1 MLQFLIVSLQSQDCF
16 GFSDLDTAIVLIHGF
31 GESAEI
37 MSSMYNL
44 IQKDFPDRLVVNLE
58 ILLGAISSI
67 FESPERYG
75 RAAATKIQQLTQ
87 GYKCIDI
94 ISHSQGSFVAR
105 QYIQFFASSQD
116 VYPNVRSFV
125 SLAGVLNGM
134 YCKSN
139 CPTGLMNV
147 LDPLINQKSK
157 SQLLVPSGY
166 WRTDFTP
173 NILCKLNGGCG
184 ANQSTINAFQGLKT
198 FGMLF
203 SDHDDILVPKQT
215 GHFGYIVN
223 GVEFEAEALAE
234 YGVLRLNT
242 LKTQG
247 VVQKHKFDGF
257 KHNDFVRDKVGITW
271 ACVKGM
277 VANVAKNCPI

>member
-1 MLQFLIVSLQSQDCF
+1 MLTILLHTFQTQNCLNA
-16 GFSDLDTAIVLIHGF
+16 LDSETAIVLLHGF
-31 GESAEI
+31 GT
-37 MSSMYNL
+37 SSKNMNNIEAL
-44 IQKDFPDRLVVNLE
+44 IRQDLPDRHVVNLD
-58 ILLGAISSI
+58 ILFGMFSSI

-184 ANQSTINAFQGLKT
+184 ANQSTINAFQNINLVLLHSLK
-198 FGMLF
+198 
-203 SDHDDILVPKQT
+203 DEILVPRAT
-215 GHFGYIVN
+215 GHFGYLKN
-223 GVEFEAEALAE
+223 GAEVPIEQLDEFKLLSLNELKENC
-234 YGVLRLNT
+234 RL
-242 LKTQG
+242 KIIEF
-247 VVQKHKFDGF
+247 KEF
-257 KHNDFVRDKVGITW
+257 KHNDFVRNGAQKTW
-271 ACVKGM
+271 DCFKGEISGLQSE
-277 VANVAKNCPI
+277 CIE